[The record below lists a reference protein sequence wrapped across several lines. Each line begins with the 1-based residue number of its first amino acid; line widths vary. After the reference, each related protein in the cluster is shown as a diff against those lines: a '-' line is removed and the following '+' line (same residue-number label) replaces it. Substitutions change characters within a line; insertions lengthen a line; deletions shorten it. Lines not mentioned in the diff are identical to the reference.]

1 MPGARRHQETIR
13 ATIQAKKHTM
23 SVSVAVYMHSEKLIA
38 LLEELEQLTRCAGTP
53 ARMGGAERHS
63 HTKWASDTRR
73 RT

>member
-1 MPGARRHQETIR
+1 
-13 ATIQAKKHTM
+13 M